1 MNKNEISPNNNKPN
15 KYYRTLNI
23 NKKNTKYSSKSN
35 KKIDIKLTKPIKI
48 KNLNKIKNNLQQKTF
63 NNLNKNDNQ
72 EKEIDASIEENIE
85 KDLFQPINSNK
96 NNNQKINTVSNQYIK
111 INHKS
116 QNRKIKNIKTQII
129 SNDINCFSN
138 IRNHNQLINGGN
150 NKNIHG
156 KLNLNITLNNKSP
169 IRLRN
174 MNSNKKIG
182 YDMDC
187 FSTNKKEVNSTY
199 IYNKKKMNAD
209 LNMNIF
215 NNKELNIIN
224 NTINNEE
231 SSIIS
236 LQEEI
241 ENLKKDNLS
250 KEKIINDMKKQLED
264 FKNEQKKKKSNGTN
278 ISPLNDDNK
287 QLNNELGN
295 IHHKNTNEDNYNNLY
310 NNIKMNDKNYKYNN
324 EDESALFD
332 KLKINYSNNK
342 NLIDELLNENEQIKR
357 KINDKSIL
365 NGNNKNNY
373 SYKNKKEISFNY
385 IMDDNEKQFDFNNL
399 QNLEDT
405 NKMNNYIE
413 ESLKKLNKKYFE
425 INQNIDCDNIKLM
438 IKMTLNSNFIP
449 EDDIIS
455 LFLNNLLN
463 YEYSIG
469 TFVTKYM
476 KTNDL
481 QDKETIHNYFKS
493 ICFDKN
499 YNFDIDTIFNEITSF
514 YDKDIQQLEQIKIN
528 QFFSQKIDILT
539 QIIKECKSIDDSN
552 IGLIEIS
559 KFKNILNKNDFF
571 NEFNEDETKIF
582 NILIYNMK
590 KYMNIEQIGLFYL
603 SYYNLI
609 EEFGLYDNLLK
620 DNLSENNNTIT
631 FENNEIDKK
640 SINLFG
646 KNQNEI
652 ESEEKTSEHIEK
664 KIKKR
669 IISNVDF
676 TGDNNKRDRGSGNSN
691 NTYILLSSQKYSF
704 DYSSKSGSKETAS
717 LKDGIKEL
725 STKLFESEE
734 YLEKYCKNFVDSL
747 FKICIE
753 EVQRKKILCNNNNIF
768 NFD

>member
-1 MNKNEISPNNNKPN
+1 MNKNEISLNDNKPN

-23 NKKNTKYSSKSN
+23 NKKNPKYGSKSN

-48 KNLNKIKNNLQQKTF
+48 KNLNKIKNHLQQKTF

-72 EKEIDASIEENIE
+72 EKEIDASIEENID

-96 NNNQKINTVSNQYIK
+96 NNNQKINTVTNQYMK
-111 INHKS
+111 INNKS
-116 QNRKIKNIKTQII
+116 VNRKIKNIKTQII

-169 IRLRN
+169 VRLRN

-182 YDMDC
+182 YDIDC
-187 FSTNKKEVNSTY
+187 PSTNKKEVNSTF

-241 ENLKKDNLS
+241 DNLKKDNLS
-250 KEKIINDMKKQLED
+250 KEKVINDMKKQLED
-264 FKNEQKKKKSNGTN
+264 FKNELKKTKSNGTN

-287 QLNNELGN
+287 QINNEIGN
-295 IHHKNTNEDNYNNLY
+295 IHHRNANEDNYNNLY

-357 KINDKSIL
+357 KINDKSII

-373 SYKNKKEISFNY
+373 SYKNKKEISLNY
-385 IMDDNEKQFDFNNL
+385 IIDDNAKQFDFNKL
-399 QNLEDT
+399 QNLED

-413 ESLKKLNKKYFE
+413 ESLKKLNKKFFE
-425 INQNIDCDNIKLM
+425 INQNIDFDNIKLM

-455 LFLNNLLN
+455 LFMNNLLN
-463 YEYSIG
+463 YEYSIE

-481 QDKETIHNYFKS
+481 QDKEIIHNYFKS

-499 YNFDIDTIFNEITSF
+499 YNFDIDTIFIEITSF
-514 YDKDIQQLEQIKIN
+514 YDKDIQQLEQIQIN

-539 QIIKECKSIDDSN
+539 QILKECKSIDDSN
-552 IGLIEIS
+552 IGLIEIN
-559 KFKNILNKNDFF
+559 KFKNILNKNNFF

-590 KYMNIEQIGLFYL
+590 KYMNIEQIGLFHL

-620 DNLSENNNTIT
+620 DNLSENNNSIT
-631 FENNEIDKK
+631 FENNEMDKK

-646 KNQNEI
+646 KNPNEI

-664 KIKKR
+664 KIQKK

-676 TGDNNKRDRGSGNSN
+676 TGDNNKKDRGSGNSN
-691 NTYILLSSQKYSF
+691 NTFILLSSQKYSF
-704 DYSSKSGSKETAS
+704 DYSSKSGSKEAVS

-725 STKLFESEE
+725 TTKLFENEE

-753 EVQRKKILCNNNNIF
+753 DVQRKKIFCNNNNL
-768 NFD
+768 